1 MQQVLLVL
9 LILGSIQAPSEP
21 ALTVQI
27 DVQPQPLSF
36 LGFYDSVF
44 PLHFTV
50 LVTNIGRENL
60 PAGNLTLRIDPPS
73 KDRYSSWDVVAVPEL
88 SPGASFQSTRTF
100 RPIEPGLHTFQV
112 YSYTWAG
119 GQIGQDQIRYN
130 YTIVD
135 FRGPEIVYG
144 SAAAIVVA
152 IITLS
157 VTVYLR
163 IWKPRWKKY
172 RCRGLPHERIF
183 RGKEYGYDP
192 KTFLEDAR
200 SVDLAFT
207 RLRTWYADGSKPLLL
222 KGVTGLGKS
231 RLVTEF
237 LGSLSIWGRLWRRVM
252 MPTPHEMSERFP
264 PFFAGGCI
272 LFLNDLHEFKDS
284 VPDSKLRFYVEDRRF
299 KVVATITTEKY
310 ESSWAVLSSF
320 IWDEVSVEAWTSE
333 EGMKLAEA
341 KKVKFES
348 GTFKGTPLS
357 VLAPDA
363 ELKRSYE
370 LLSAAEKA
378 VLQALKIIKIHLGC
392 FADYDLVSAIRE
404 PGCEFEYSDFLDVI
418 FKRGFWCKT
427 YDSMCLLADGV
438 EDFIPHQVSMQDA
451 YRLQVIL
458 EGEQ

>member
-1 MQQVLLVL
+1 MQQVLLAL
-9 LILGSIQAPSEP
+9 LILASIQAPSEP
-21 ALTVQI
+21 VLTVQI

-130 YTIVD
+130 YTVVD

-152 IITLS
+152 IVTLS

-163 IWKPRWKKY
+163 IWKPRWRKY
-172 RCRGLPHERIF
+172 RCRGLPYEGIF

-192 KTFLEDAR
+192 DTFLKKAK
-200 SVDLAFT
+200 SVELALT
-207 RLRTWYADGSKPLLL
+207 RLRAWYDDNGKPLLL
-222 KGVTGLGKS
+222 RGVTGVGKS

-237 LGSLSIWGRLWRRVM
+237 TGSLSIGDRLRRHVL
-252 MPTPHEMSERFP
+252 MPTPHEMNERLP
-264 PFFAGGCI
+264 PVFASGCI
-272 LFLNDLHEFKDS
+272 LFLNDLHEFRDG
-284 VPDSKLRFYVEDRRF
+284 VPDWKLRFYVEDKKF
-299 KVVATITTEKY
+299 KVVATIPAEKY
-310 ESSWAVLSSF
+310 DPNWPVLSSF
-320 IWDEVSVEAWTSE
+320 IWDEIAVEAWTPE
-333 EGMKLAEA
+333 EGRRLAEA
-341 KKVKFES
+341 TKVRFEPAS
-348 GTFKGTPLS
+348 FKGTPLS

-363 ELKRSYE
+363 EVKRSYE
-370 LLSAAEKA
+370 LLSPGGKA
-378 VLQALKIIKIHLGC
+378 VLQALKIIKVHLGC
-392 FADYDLVSAIRE
+392 FADYDLISAIQG
-404 PGCEFEYSDFLDVI
+404 PGGKFDYSDFLHVI
-418 FKRGFWCKT
+418 SKRGFWCKT
-427 YDSMCLLADGV
+427 YDLRCLLADGV
-438 EDFIPHQVSMQDA
+438 EDFIPYQVPIEDA
-451 YRLQVIL
+451 YRLQVVL
-458 EGEQ
+458 EGDE